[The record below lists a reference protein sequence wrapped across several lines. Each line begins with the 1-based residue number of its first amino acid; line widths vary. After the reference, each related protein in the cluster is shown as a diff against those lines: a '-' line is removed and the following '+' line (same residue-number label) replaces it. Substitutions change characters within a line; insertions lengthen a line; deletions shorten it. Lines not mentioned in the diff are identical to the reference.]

1 MIQTMK
7 EFGKRLAS
15 NAGIKLLSL
24 LIAFLLWLVVVSI
37 DNPVM
42 TLPFTS
48 IPVTIENAD
57 VMEESGKAFEL
68 SDSSRMI
75 SISVRAERSVLSELS
90 RDNFKA
96 TIDMTELEGNRVPIE
111 VKATRYADRIQ
122 SITPRQEYANVMIED
137 LKESQYKIQVEA
149 TGDVADGYTVGSRSL
164 TTNVVRVS
172 GPESVVSKIAK
183 AVVRVNV
190 SGMTSEI
197 HTTEP
202 VVLLNENG
210 EPVDA
215 SALTMS
221 VKESGATVDIWE
233 VKTVSLTAAYTGTPA
248 LGYSA
253 TGNVETSVKTID
265 ITGDSKTLSS
275 VQSVSIPESAV
286 DITGAAGD
294 VTVTVDISRY
304 LPSGI
309 YLVDSSKSEV
319 AVTVKLEAAQNKT
332 LAIPISNL
340 TLENVPEG
348 MTASL
353 QNAAGVFTVDV
364 QGLTSVLNTLV
375 PADITGTADLSGV
388 LPDSEGNI
396 TPELYDA
403 NVVLSLPGG
412 VTQGSATVKVLL
424 QNSAGDTSDNGDTD
438 ESVSGQHVDTEEKK
452 TDDSQTVES
461 D

>member
-7 EFGKRLAS
+7 EFGKRLTS
-15 NAGIKLLSL
+15 NPGIKLLSL
-24 LIAFLLWLVVVSI
+24 LFAFLLWLVVVSI

-122 SITPRQEYANVMIED
+122 SITPRQEYATVMIED
-137 LKESQYKIQVEA
+137 LKESQYKIQVET
-149 TGDVADGYTVGSRSL
+149 TGDVADGYTVGSKSL
-164 TTNVVRVS
+164 TTNVVRIS
-172 GPESVVSKIAK
+172 GPESVVSEIAK

-202 VVLLNENG
+202 VVLLNEKG
-210 EPVDA
+210 DPVDT

-221 VKESGATVDIWE
+221 VKESSATVDIWE

-248 LGYSA
+248 SGYSA

-286 DITGAAGD
+286 DITGATGD

-332 LAIPISNL
+332 LNVPISNL

-348 MTASL
+348 MTASF

-364 QGLTSVLNTLV
+364 QGLSSVLNTLV
-375 PADITGTADLSGV
+375 PSGITGTADLSGV
-388 LPDSEGNI
+388 STDSEGNV

-412 VTQGSATVKVLL
+412 VTQGNATVKVLL
-424 QNSAGDTSDNGDTD
+424 QKGDGDTSDNGDSD
-438 ESVSGQHVDTEEKK
+438 ESNSDQHGETEK
-452 TDDSQTVES
+452 TDDSQTVAR